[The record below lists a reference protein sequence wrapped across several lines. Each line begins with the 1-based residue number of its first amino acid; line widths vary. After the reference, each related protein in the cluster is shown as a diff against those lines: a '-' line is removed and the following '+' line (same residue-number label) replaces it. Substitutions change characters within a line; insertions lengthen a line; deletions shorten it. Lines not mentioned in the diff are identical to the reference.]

1 MYRMED
7 RAKRRRFHEAGENF
21 RMQRVRQT
29 NAEEYAVIGYRLQ
42 VEMQQITLFL
52 NKANKKN

>member
-1 MYRMED
+1 M
-7 RAKRRRFHEAGENF
+7 RRGKVSECSEF

-42 VEMQQITLFL
+42 VEMQRITLFL

>member
-1 MYRMED
+1 M
-7 RAKRRRFHEAGENF
+7 RRGKISECSEF

-42 VEMQQITLFL
+42 VEMQRITLLL
-52 NKANKKN
+52 NKENKKN